1 MEGNRKREGEDRFIR
16 LLTASRKRARRVE
29 AAAAVAAAGISPSR
43 SVSTEEVETRPPPLQ
58 TVEFLVQ
65 GRLDRDTD
73 ISKFAAFHAALPAL
87 VKPNATSSGAP
98 AVMWRELLEKEQDDF
113 ASLGEDHIDD
123 PKDMNEGEE
132 AQVGGGGIHI
142 IEGHLCDF
150 FLCFHFRFSM

>member
-29 AAAAVAAAGISPSR
+29 AAAAVAAAGKSPSR
-43 SVSTEEVETRPPPLQ
+43 SVSSEEVETRPPLQ